1 MTSVSGLVERS
12 RRERL
17 FQAVLYEVIAIAFL
31 TPVYSWAF
39 DMPFD
44 NSFLTMAMTSIGVVI
59 WAAIYNTIF
68 DRIMYA
74 RTGRL
79 AHDKTAFL
87 RVLHA
92 GLLEVTITFIAV
104 PIIMLMSGVS
114 IWLALAA
121 DIAFSL
127 IFAVY
132 TYVYYLIYDRL
143 RPLA

>member
-1 MTSVSGLVERS
+1 MQRSTS
-12 RRERL
+12 ERL
-17 FQAVLYEVIAIAFL
+17 FQAVLYELIAIAFL

-39 DMPFD
+39 DMPLD
-44 NSFLTMAMTSIGVVI
+44 NSLATMAMTSLAVII

-79 AHDKTAFL
+79 AHDKTAGL
-87 RVLHA
+87 RFLHA
-92 GLLEVTITFIAV
+92 TLLEVTITFIAV

-114 IWLALAA
+114 IWIALLA
-121 DIAFSL
+121 DILFSL

-132 TYVYYLIYDRL
+132 TYVFYYIYDRL
-143 RPLA
+143 RPVRAPA